1 MPDVVICGRCATA
14 CDGIDNFCRQCGLSL
29 QEEQLPSVRQA
40 HLPAVRSPSVR
51 NVVVRG
57 AAFVAAGKIAEI
69 VTRQLVQRAF
79 SRTRRI
85 TRLPA
90 RRSNVEVGSGA
101 VVEEEHLLSET
112 FLLRRT
118 RVRR

>member
-1 MPDVVICGRCATA
+1 M
-14 CDGIDNFCRQCGLSL
+14 
-29 QEEQLPSVRQA
+29 
-40 HLPAVRSPSVR
+40 
-51 NVVVRG
+51 
-57 AAFVAAGKIAEI
+57 
-69 VTRQLVQRAF
+69 QRAF